1 MHVCNSIGHPTTM
14 TGIIGGA
21 YHLQGRKFIAV
32 HGRPIPQP
40 QMVRSA
46 HSRFPHFA
54 HDHNSPLPP
63 LQKVINAADY
73 VSSTFSFSLGRR
85 IFLRPF
91 RTFISTFT
99 PSHFDSSSPFFQHL
113 LFSFFPSAHFFLLQ
127 LHHTRSKTFHTHTH
141 TQACLPYLLTLRS
154 SRLATEQCLHL
165 LDMRLTTL
173 QLLLPRWMPWLN
185 PSGCPCPRTAL

>member
-1 MHVCNSIGHPTTM
+1 M

-54 HDHNSPLPP
+54 HDHNSP

-127 LHHTRSKTFHTHTH
+127 LHHTRSKTFHTHT
-141 TQACLPYLLTLRS
+141 QACLPYLLTLRS
-154 SRLATEQCLHL
+154 SRLATEQCRHL

-185 PSGCPCPRTAL
+185 PSGCRCPRTAL

>member
-1 MHVCNSIGHPTTM
+1 MHVCNSTGPPTTM
-14 TGIIGGA
+14 TGITGGA
-21 YHLQGRKFIAV
+21 YHLQGRRFIAV

-46 HSRFPHFA
+46 HSRLPHFA
-54 HDHNSPLPP
+54 HNHNSPLPP

-99 PSHFDSSSPFFQHL
+99 PSHFDSSSPFLQ

-127 LHHTRSKTFHTHTH
+127 LHHTRSKSFLTH
-141 TQACLPYLLTLRS
+141 TQACLPCLLTLRS
-154 SRLATEQCLHL
+154 SRLATEQCRHL

-173 QLLLPRWMPWLN
+173 QLLLPIWMPWLN
-185 PSGCPCPRTAL
+185 PSGCRCPRTAL